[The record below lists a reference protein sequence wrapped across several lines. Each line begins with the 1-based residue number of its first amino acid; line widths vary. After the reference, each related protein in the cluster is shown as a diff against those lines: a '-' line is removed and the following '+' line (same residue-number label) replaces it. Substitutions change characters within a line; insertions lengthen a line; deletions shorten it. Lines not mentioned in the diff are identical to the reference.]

1 MPISYKRTRS
11 QRKINHHQQQQQRES
26 VPQNNENDNYIYYPY
41 YSKTTPNN
49 GYEYVQEPDQ
59 YEDRRAQY
67 NATYTNNNSAS
78 VRRT

>member
-1 MPISYKRTRS
+1 MPISSKRTRT
-11 QRKINHHQQQQQRES
+11 QQTIYHHQQQQQEKP
-26 VPQNNENDNYIYYPY
+26 VVQDNEYDNYVYYPY

-59 YEDRRAQY
+59 YENQQAQY
-67 NATYTNNNSAS
+67 NQTYTNNNSAS